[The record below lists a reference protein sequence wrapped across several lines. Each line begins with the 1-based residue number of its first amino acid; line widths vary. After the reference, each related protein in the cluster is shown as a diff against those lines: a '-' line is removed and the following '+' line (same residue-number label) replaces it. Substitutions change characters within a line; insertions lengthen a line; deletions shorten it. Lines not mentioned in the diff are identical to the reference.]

1 VDSSDLSVEET
12 VDAILGNLSAAL
24 VTPTSAGK

>member
-1 VDSSDLSVEET
+1 VEET
-12 VDAILGNLSAAL
+12 VDAILSNLSAAL